1 MISIEKKKNVEKIVM
16 AQIYEAVRQHC

>member
-1 MISIEKKKNVEKIVM
+1 M